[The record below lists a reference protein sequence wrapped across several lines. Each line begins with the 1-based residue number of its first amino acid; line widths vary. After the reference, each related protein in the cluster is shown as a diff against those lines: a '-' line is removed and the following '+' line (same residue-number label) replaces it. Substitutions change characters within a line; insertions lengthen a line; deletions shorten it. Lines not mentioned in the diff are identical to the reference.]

1 MIQSLRNNRY
11 SAITIVVVTIVLLF
25 QGLKFERNPNINIIR
40 HDVVSYYAYLPA
52 VFIYKDLSFNFVSEL
67 PDDFPGDIW
76 THTSPNGKQTLKL
89 TMGVAV
95 LNLPFFVLAHI
106 AALIFKI
113 DPNGYS
119 APYQLSILFAA
130 IFYLFLA
137 MLLIRNTLLRYFSDL
152 VVSVTLLIIVLG
164 TNLYYYSVVEPGMS
178 HVYSFFLFS
187 GFLYFTINW
196 YSKPSWFDSIMLG
209 IFMGLIILVR
219 PSNIVVALLF
229 LIFGQKSIKD
239 RIELLWSQN
248 IKILTIGIIAF
259 LLISIQFI
267 YWKFSA
273 GKWIYNSYGNEG
285 FYFNH
290 PEIIKGLFSYRKGW
304 LVYTPAMAF
313 ALIGFIFLRK
323 KIPELFLPILLY
335 FILNLFVVFSW
346 WCWWYGGSFGTRP
359 LIETYALLSVPL
371 ASVIDQISR
380 RTWIVKLVG
389 FLGMVFLIYLNLF
402 QSRQYRTS
410 QIHWDSMSKE
420 LYWEVFLNEDWPDN
434 YKELLDPPDYE
445 SALQGKRSN

>member
-1 MIQSLRNNRY
+1 MIQSLKNNRY

-76 THTSPNGKQTLKL
+76 THTSPNGKKTLKL

-137 MLLIRNTLLRYFSDL
+137 MLFIRNTLLRYFSDL
-152 VVSVTLLIIVLG
+152 VVSITLLIIVLG

-209 IFMGLIILVR
+209 IFLGLIILVR

-259 LLISIQFI
+259 LLISLQFI

-290 PEIIKGLFSYRKGW
+290 PEIIGGLFSYRKGW
-304 LVYTPAMAF
+304 LVYTPVMVF

-346 WCWWYGGSFGTRP
+346 WCWWYGGSFGARP

-371 ASVIDQISR
+371 ALVIDQISR

-389 FLGMVFLIYLNLF
+389 FLAMVFLIYLNIF

>member
-1 MIQSLRNNRY
+1 MIQSLKNNRY
-11 SAITIVVVTIVLLF
+11 SAITIVVVTVVLLF

-137 MLLIRNTLLRYFSDL
+137 MLFIRNTLLRYFSDL
-152 VVSVTLLIIVLG
+152 VVSITLFIIVLG

-209 IFMGLIILVR
+209 IFLGLIILVR

-239 RIELLWSQN
+239 RIELLRSQN

-259 LLISIQFI
+259 LLLSLQFI

-290 PEIIKGLFSYRKGW
+290 PEIIRGLFSYRKGW
-304 LVYTPAMAF
+304 LVYTPVMVF
-313 ALIGFIFLRK
+313 AVIGFIFLRK

-335 FILNLFVVFSW
+335 SILNLFVVFSW
-346 WCWWYGGSFGTRP
+346 WCWWYGGSFGARP
-359 LIETYALLSVPL
+359 LIETYALLTVPL
-371 ASVIDQISR
+371 ALVIDQLSR
-380 RTWIVKLVG
+380 KTWMVKIVG
-389 FLGMVFLIYLNLF
+389 FLAMVFLIYLNLF

-434 YKELLDPPDYE
+434 
-445 SALQGKRSN
+445 

>member
-1 MIQSLRNNRY
+1 MIQSLKNNRY
-11 SAITIVVVTIVLLF
+11 SAITIVVVTVVLLF

-106 AALIFKI
+106 AAMVFKI

-119 APYQLSILFAA
+119 TPYQLSILFAA

-137 MLLIRNTLLRYFSDL
+137 MLFIRNTLLRYFSDL
-152 VVSVTLLIIVLG
+152 VVSITLFIIVLG

-209 IFMGLIILVR
+209 IFLGLIILVR

-229 LIFGQKSIKD
+229 LIFGQKSIKHK
-239 RIELLWSQN
+239 IELLWSKN

-259 LLISIQFI
+259 LLISLQFI

-290 PEIIKGLFSYRKGW
+290 PEIIRGLFSYRKGW
-304 LVYTPAMAF
+304 LVYTPVMVF

-335 FILNLFVVFSW
+335 SILNLFVVFSW
-346 WCWWYGGSFGTRP
+346 WCWWYGGSFGARP
-359 LIETYALLSVPL
+359 LIETYALLTVPL
-371 ASVIDQISR
+371 ALVIDQISR
-380 RTWIVKLVG
+380 KTWIVKLVG
-389 FLGMVFLIYLNLF
+389 FLAMAFLIYLNLF

-434 YKELLDPPDYE
+434 YEELLDPPDYE